1 MSFYLYKDSNMI
13 ALSTQQLG
21 MILTN
26 DESSSCQK
34 MYKAPTSTS
43 PITQSPF
50 PMTVATAYSFSSSSL
65 SFASNSYALSD
76 LVSLYTPT
84 TGDCDASPFTFDTVT
99 QAATTFTFFVGTA

>member
-50 PMTVATAYSFSSSSL
+50 PMTVATALPFSSSSL
-65 SFASNSYALSD
+65 TSTSNTYTLSN
-76 LVSLYTPT
+76 LVVYTPT
-84 TGDCDASPFTFDTVT
+84 TGICDASPFTFDTVT